1 MDETAVVTGAA
12 GGIGRA
18 VAERLAG
25 EGYRVVV
32 VDVADGSDTVAA
44 IRDAGGA
51 AEYREGDVT
60 DEASLRDAFDGLAVD
75 ALVNNAAVY
84 APLVEN
90 KRRFDEL
97 SDEEFADVL
106 DVNVTGVFRATK
118 AALPAFTE
126 GARVVNVASNTV
138 ELGVPGF
145 LHYVAS
151 KGAVVSMTRALA
163 TELGELGVRANVAM
177 PGLTM
182 SEATLQNDES
192 YIEAVVEGQAIERR
206 LEPEDVANAVAFL
219 AGEESAPMT
228 GQVLNVDPGQ
238 AFY

>member
-1 MDETAVVTGAA
+1 
-12 GGIGRA
+12 
-18 VAERLAG
+18 
-25 EGYRVVV
+25 

-51 AEYREGDVT
+51 GEYREGDVT
-60 DEASLRDAFDGLAVD
+60 DEASLRDAFDGLDVD

-106 DVNVTGVFRATK
+106 DVNVTGVFRAAK

-192 YIEAVVEGQAIERR
+192 YIEGVVEGQAIERR

-219 AGEESAPMT
+219 ASEESAPMT
-228 GQVLNVDPGQ
+228 GQVVNVDPGQ